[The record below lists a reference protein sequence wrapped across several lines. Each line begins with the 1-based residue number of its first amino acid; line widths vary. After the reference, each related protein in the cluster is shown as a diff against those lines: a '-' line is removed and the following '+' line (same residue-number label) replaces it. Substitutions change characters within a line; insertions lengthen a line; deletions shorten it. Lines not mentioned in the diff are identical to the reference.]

1 MATHYNLEEQEQLA
15 QLKHF
20 WAKYG
25 NLITWLLIAV
35 LGAFAAW
42 NAWQFWQQ
50 KAATEA
56 AALYDELDR
65 AAQAQDTERVRR
77 VWADVQKQGTGS
89 AQAHQ
94 AGLLAARVLHEA
106 NALADARQALVVVVE
121 KSPDAGVV
129 AVARLR
135 LAAIEIEDKAFDAA
149 LKWLEG
155 PVPEEFNA
163 LVADRRGDALW
174 AKGDAD
180 GARKAYGE
188 AWAAMA
194 STLEYRRILEAKLNA
209 LGVDPDASTRS
220 GNQG

>member
-56 AALYDELDR
+56 AALFDELDR

-77 VWADVQKQGTGS
+77 VWADVQKQGVGS

-94 AGLLAARVLHEA
+94 AGLLAARVLQEA

-155 PVPEEFNA
+155 PVPEEFKA

-174 AKGDAD
+174 AKGDAE
-180 GARKAYGE
+180 GARKAFGE

-194 STLEYRRILEAKLNA
+194 PTQEYRRILEAKLNA

-220 GNQG
+220 GSQG